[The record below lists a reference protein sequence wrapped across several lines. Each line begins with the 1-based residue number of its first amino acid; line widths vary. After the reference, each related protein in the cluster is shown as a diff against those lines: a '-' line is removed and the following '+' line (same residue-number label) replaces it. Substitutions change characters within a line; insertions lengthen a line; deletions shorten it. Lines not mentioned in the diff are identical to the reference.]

1 MSPRLSRYHAVES
14 RGKRWGSGLRQIA
27 WPRDASSPSG
37 STRWRCGPR
46 GMTRRWLLVRRCC
59 CQVCWQ
65 NFPGEDSATWSPRWP
80 GLLSL
85 RGSLHE
91 GPQPSGRIPPPST
104 AIPRYQHGPRGG
116 CRSRGP
122 RDPRCARPGNAS
134 WSSDGRARFAGFRR
148 QHGTRCPRGQAR
160 EPGQIHSQGWLVE
173 MWPRP
178 SPSMREL
185 ADELSWWSDSPSIP
199 VNQDLSAYR
208 DAVRRLREANL
219 VAPKNPTSSGSP
231 ACTTR
236 L

>member
-1 MSPRLSRYHAVES
+1 MAVCLISSLSGSYLIS
-14 RGKRWGSGLRQIA
+14 GSGTSPFVQGDELLGRIHHLAASHRRIQAAMLLAVALAVRPITPTATRVTLARLPAARHKVTTPPQRAAPTEALR
-27 WPRDASSPSG
+27 PCNRTGNP
-37 STRWRCGPR
+37 P
-46 GMTRRWLLVRRCC
+46 
-59 CQVCWQ
+59 
-65 NFPGEDSATWSPRWP
+65 ATWSPRWP

-178 SPSMREL
+178 SSTGVVLPMPR
-185 ADELSWWSDSPSIP
+185 
-199 VNQDLSAYR
+199 
-208 DAVRRLREANL
+208 
-219 VAPKNPTSSGSP
+219 GG
-231 ACTTR
+231 
-236 L
+236 